1 MHLAEIRVASERPAE
16 QRRFYAE
23 ALGLE
28 ARPADGAVGIHVGTG
43 RLVFVPG
50 AWSPQH
56 IAFRIPSAAYA
67 DALHWLGSRAELL
80 IGADGTPRFAFP
92 DWNADAMYFRD
103 PDGNILELI
112 AHHDLPEPYEPPFAP
127 ATLLG
132 VCEVGMPA
140 DDVAAFLVWLEQ
152 RTGARRWSGDGVTFA
167 AAGDKRGSLIVV
179 PRGRAWHPVPGAD
192 AVAGPI
198 GIELGDGGG
207 RSSRRL
213 RRLRPRGCGAAAARP
228 SRRTRARR
236 RRPRSGRRRRE

>member
-1 MHLAEIRVASERPAE
+1 MHLAEITLASQRPAQ

-28 ARPADGAVGIHVGTG
+28 AGAAGDVVRVRAGAG

-50 AWSPQH
+50 APSPQH

-67 DALHWLGSRAELL
+67 DALAWLGERAELL
-80 IGADGTPRFAFP
+80 TGADGSYRFAFP

-103 PDGNILELI
+103 PDGNVLELI
-112 AHHDLPEPYEPPFAP
+112 AHHGLPEPYEPPFAP
-127 ATLLG
+127 DTLLG

-140 DDVAAFLVWLEQ
+140 DDVAAFLVWLEG
-152 RTGARRWSGDGVTFA
+152 RAGARRWSGDGVSFA

-179 PRGRAWHPVPGAD
+179 PRGRAWHPVPGAE

-198 GIELGDGGG
+198 GIELGDGAGQ
-207 RSSRRL
+207 L
-213 RRLRPRGCGAAAARP
+213 L
-228 SRRTRARR
+228 
-236 RRPRSGRRRRE
+236 